1 MNDDR
6 ANRWA
11 ERQAHRDARW
21 ADRQARW
28 DARRQQRGLTCS
40 IRGPVLL
47 ITVGVLFA
55 LQNFTPYGFE
65 QTWPVLLVVAG
76 LLSLLG
82 RVAAP
87 PPPVPP
93 VNPGAPQPPYG
104 WPPPPAAPPPPAGD
118 YRGTG
123 YAQSPYSAAAPPQ
136 SGAAPEHEGSNPGG
150 AK

>member
-6 ANRWA
+6 AARWA
-11 ERQAHRDARW
+11 ERQARR
-21 ADRQARW
+21 
-28 DARRQQRGLTCS
+28 DARRQRHGLTRS
-40 IRGPVLL
+40 IRGPVML

-87 PPPVPP
+87 PPPP
-93 VNPGAPQPPYG
+93 VNPAAPPPYPPYT
-104 WPPPPAAPPPPAGD
+104 WPTATPPPPPAGD
-118 YRGTG
+118 YRGTTYSQG
-123 YAQSPYSAAAPPQ
+123 PYAQTSPPPNEP
-136 SGAAPEHEGSNPGG
+136 GAQQGG